1 MSHHRNYNS
10 ICCAVQETSPTRTR
24 GLRSQHTV
32 SPRLRVGLVLWAIL
46 TASSLVGG
54 VAFAAETPRTNFVIV
69 LCDDLGYGDI
79 GCFGHPHIK
88 TPNLDKLAGEGLRLT
103 DCYAAAPV
111 CSPSRSGLLTGRIPN
126 RMGIYDW
133 IPPQSPM
140 HLMQKEVTVARLLKD
155 AGYQTCHVGKW
166 HCNGRFNSPDQPQP
180 GDHGFDHW
188 FSTQNNA
195 GPSHKNPNNFV
206 RNGQPVGLIEGYSS
220 QIIVDEALSWLKRRD
235 SSKPF
240 LLMVW
245 LHSPHE
251 PIATASSFAE
261 SYKSV
266 AETPE
271 QADYFGNVT
280 QLDHEV
286 GRLMKRL
293 DDDGLRDSTLVYFSS
308 DNGPETLN
316 RYKGSQRSHGRPGPL
331 RGMKLHMYE
340 GGIRVP
346 GILHWPGHAKAGQ
359 TVSEPVASYDL
370 LPTLCA
376 IAGAKPP
383 TDRALDGANLL
394 PLMDGK
400 PVSRSKP
407 LYWQYDRAIG
417 GENRVAM
424 RDGDWKL
431 LANADLSKFELY
443 NLRSDLAE
451 KSDLAASEPAKL
463 ADLTAKLRQLHA
475 SVKSE
480 SPTWPIGPGT
490 GGPNTKKE
498 TPKK

>member
-1 MSHHRNYNS
+1 MSRHAYRLLTILGLS
-10 ICCAVQETSPTRTR
+10 LFVCEAV
-24 GLRSQHTV
+24 
-32 SPRLRVGLVLWAIL
+32 
-46 TASSLVGG
+46 
-54 VAFAAETPRTNFVIV
+54 FAAESPRTNFVIV

-79 GCFGHPHIK
+79 GCFGHPHIQ
-88 TPNLDKLAGEGLRLT
+88 TPQLDKLAGEGLRLT

-133 IPPQSPM
+133 IPEKSPM

-166 HCNGRFNSPDQPQP
+166 HCNGHFNSPEQPQP
-180 GDHGFDHW
+180 DNHGFDHW

-195 GPSHKNPNNFV
+195 GPSHKNPVNFV

-220 QIIVDEALSWLKRRD
+220 QIIVEEALSWLGRRD
-235 SSKPF
+235 KSKPF

-251 PIATASSFAE
+251 PIATASSFVE
-261 SYKSV
+261 QYKSV

-286 GRLMKRL
+286 GRLMTRL

-308 DNGPETLN
+308 DNGPETLK
-316 RYKGSQRSHGRPGPL
+316 RYPTGTRSYGVPGPL

-346 GILHWPGHAKAGQ
+346 GILRWPGHAKAGQ

-370 LPTLCA
+370 LPTFCA
-376 IAGAKPP
+376 IAGAKAP
-383 TDRALDGANLL
+383 TDRALDGASLL
-394 PLMDGK
+394 PLLDGK

-417 GENRVAM
+417 GDNRVAM

-443 NLRSDLAE
+443 NLRNDLGE
-451 KSDLAASEPAKL
+451 KTDLAASEPAKL
-463 ADLTAKLRQLHA
+463 ADLSVKLRKLHA
-475 SVKSE
+475 EVKAE
-480 SPTWPIGPGT
+480 SPTWPVGPGT
-490 GGPNTKKE
+490 GGPNVKKAA
-498 TPKK
+498 KR

>member
-1 MSHHRNYNS
+1 MSRQV
-10 ICCAVQETSPTRTR
+10 CCLLRTKVAIIAPRDEPFVTRAGFREGSSRGAMMATLKRLAWTCLVVATAFLCETTFS
-24 GLRSQHTV
+24 
-32 SPRLRVGLVLWAIL
+32 
-46 TASSLVGG
+46 
-54 VAFAAETPRTNFVIV
+54 AEPPRTNFVV
-69 LCDDLGYGDI
+69 MLCDDLGYGDI

-88 TPNLDKLAGEGLRLT
+88 TPQLDKLAGEGLRLT

-126 RMGIYDW
+126 RLGVYDW
-133 IPPQSPM
+133 IPEQSPM

-166 HCNGRFNSPDQPQP
+166 HCNGHFNSPEQPQP
-180 GDHGFDHW
+180 NDHGFDHW

-195 GPSHKNPNNFV
+195 GPSHKNPVNFV

-235 SSKPF
+235 TSKPF

-251 PIATASSFAE
+251 PIATASSFVE
-261 SYKSV
+261 QYKSV

-293 DDDGLRDSTLVYFSS
+293 DDDGLRDNTLVYFSS

-316 RYKGSQRSHGRPGPL
+316 RYKGSERSQGRPGPL

-346 GILHWPGHAKAGQ
+346 GILRWPGHAKAGQ

-370 LPTLCA
+370 ARRPASSPST
-376 IAGAKPP
+376 
-383 TDRALDGANLL
+383 
-394 PLMDGK
+394 
-400 PVSRSKP
+400 
-407 LYWQYDRAIG
+407 
-417 GENRVAM
+417 
-424 RDGDWKL
+424 
-431 LANADLSKFELY
+431 
-443 NLRSDLAE
+443 
-451 KSDLAASEPAKL
+451 AAS
-463 ADLTAKLRQLHA
+463 
-475 SVKSE
+475 
-480 SPTWPIGPGT
+480 
-490 GGPNTKKE
+490 
-498 TPKK
+498 